1 MCFPVRE
8 YLLQS
13 PVIKA
18 PLHQANQMSIN
29 KNLCKF
35 LEIITDTVILNHQA
49 RSIKLMGKLDL
60 SRTEI
65 NYMRLNELNTILMTF
80 LSEILLIF
88 NFFSETKETFHP
100 KLILQQFCK
109 LYLCKQTEA
118 FIFPLYLNP
127 PEFRNS
133 WIPSSLSKRVRKA
146 TSWQMQ
152 EPQGILDPGKRDIPL
167 NL

>member
-1 MCFPVRE
+1 MCFPVRK

-13 PVIKA
+13 PVSKA

-80 LSEILLIF
+80 FVWNITNF
-88 NFFSETKETFHP
+88 YFFSETKESFHP
-100 KLILQQFCK
+100 KLILTHNNFVNC
-109 LYLCKQTEA
+109 
-118 FIFPLYLNP
+118 IFVSRLKH
-127 PEFRNS
+127 
-133 WIPSSLSKRVRKA
+133 LSFLS
-146 TSWQMQ
+146 TWTLQ
-152 EPQGILDPGKRDIPL
+152 
-167 NL
+167 NLETLGFPAAYPRE